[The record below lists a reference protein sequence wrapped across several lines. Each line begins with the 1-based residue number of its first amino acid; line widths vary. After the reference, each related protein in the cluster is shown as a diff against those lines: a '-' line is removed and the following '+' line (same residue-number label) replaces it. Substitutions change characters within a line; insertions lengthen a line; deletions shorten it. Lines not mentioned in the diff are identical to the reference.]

1 MKAFTMR
8 NAVAV
13 AGLLI
18 GLALLGAGATV
29 PSEEVIALGFFMS
42 LGAAAALIGWN
53 WAMAAPTRPTA
64 KIYQFPVA
72 QRRSEEGHSRDV
84 A

>member
-8 NAVAV
+8 NAVAA
-13 AGLLI
+13 AGLLT
-18 GLALLGAGATV
+18 GFALVGAGATV
-29 PSEEVIALGFFMS
+29 PSEQVIALGFFMS
-42 LGAAAALIGWN
+42 LAAAAFLIGWN
-53 WAMAAPTRPTA
+53 WPTAEPTRPTA

-72 QRRSEEGHSRDV
+72 ERRLEVKRSRDV